1 MLIVAIDGGCDGVK
15 MIKDGIIGAD
25 SQQYPL
31 LMAADGVQEIA
42 DYLKSGKKPA
52 SIDSGE
58 KLITDHPVPGVPSID
73 TTEGTKLCWG

>member
-1 MLIVAIDGGCDGVK
+1 

-42 DYLKSGKKPA
+42 DYIKTGKKPE

-58 KLITDHPVPGVPSID
+58 KLITDHPVPGVPSI
-73 TTEGTKLCWG
+73 TTDEGAEALLGLISLTFGA